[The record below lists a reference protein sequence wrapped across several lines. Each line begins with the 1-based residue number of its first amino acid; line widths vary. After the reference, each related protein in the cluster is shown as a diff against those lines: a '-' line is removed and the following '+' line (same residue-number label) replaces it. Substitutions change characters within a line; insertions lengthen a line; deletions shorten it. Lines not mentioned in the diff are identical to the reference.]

1 MAYKVESVFPDSID
15 DLPFI
20 SDVDIPNK
28 DIMINIQNY
37 IDQGD
42 YDNASKLCNTS
53 NITSINSDYFNM
65 VQNRIYSLQKYLITL
80 DKCNRVE
87 TGSEPKSPT
96 DGMTWI
102 DN

>member
-1 MAYKVESVFPDSID
+1 MSYKIDSVFPNSID

-28 DIMINIQNY
+28 NIMISIQNY

-42 YDNASKLCNTS
+42 YDNASKLCNTT

-80 DKCNRVE
+80 DRCNRVE

-96 DGMTWI
+96 NGMTWI

>member
-1 MAYKVESVFPDSID
+1 MSYKIDSVFPNSID

-28 DIMINIQNY
+28 NIMISIQNY

-53 NITSINSDYFNM
+53 DITSINSDYFNM
-65 VQNRIYSLQKYLITL
+65 VQNRIYSLQNYLITL
-80 DKCNRVE
+80 DRCNRVE
-87 TGSEPKSPT
+87 IGNEPKSPT
-96 DGMTWI
+96 NGMTWI

>member
-37 IDQGD
+37 IDQVIMIMHRN
-42 YDNASKLCNTS
+42 YVMQVTLLQLILIILTWFKIEFIRYK
-53 NITSINSDYFNM
+53 NI
-65 VQNRIYSLQKYLITL
+65 
-80 DKCNRVE
+80 
-87 TGSEPKSPT
+87 
-96 DGMTWI
+96 
-102 DN
+102 